1 MRCGRIIGTG
11 SYLPSRV
18 VGNDEVSR
26 VLSLDSAAIYRLTGI
41 RTRRWVAGDETTSLL
56 AEHAAR
62 RAFEGTGMSPASL
75 DAILVSTTSP
85 DMVFPSTACHLQRR
99 LGAPTVAA
107 FDVAGSCSGFL
118 YGLSMANCMI
128 NAGLFRRCLV
138 VAAEVKSRFLDPHD
152 EATAILFADGAGAA
166 LVTAEEGGADSSHG
180 LMGVRLYADGGQYR
194 LISLPAGGSRQ
205 PTTLQTLAEHRHTI
219 RLQGGPLFRTAVK
232 RLSAAVQEILKEFGV
247 GIRDVKCGIFHQA
260 NGRLLA
266 ALQRR
271 LGLAPDQ
278 MFSVI
283 EQFGNTSSASLPIAL
298 DHAVREGRIASGD
311 LVLLGAFG
319 GGLTWATALL
329 RW

>member
-1 MRCGRIIGTG
+1 
-11 SYLPSRV
+11 
-18 VGNDEVSR
+18 
-26 VLSLDSAAIYRLTGI
+26 
-41 RTRRWVAGDETTSLL
+41 
-56 AEHAAR
+56 EH
-62 RAFEGTGMSPASL
+62 
-75 DAILVSTTSP
+75 
-85 DMVFPSTACHLQRR
+85 
-99 LGAPTVAA
+99 
-107 FDVAGSCSGFL
+107 
-118 YGLSMANCMI
+118 
-128 NAGLFRRCLV
+128 
-138 VAAEVKSRFLDPHD
+138 K
-152 EATAILFADGAGAA
+152 
-166 LVTAEEGGADSSHG
+166 
-180 LMGVRLYADGGQYR
+180 
-194 LISLPAGGSRQ
+194 
-205 PTTLQTLAEHRHTI
+205 HTI

-311 LVLLGAFG
+311 LVLLGALG